1 MNELDRVIKVCEDF
15 RNIQNSGGYHY
26 GWNPGEIIE
35 TCNKLK
41 ALGLNWGDK
50 IYYDDFKIVKGNY
63 YLANSKT
70 GYVLDKDSYYIVWSN
85 GNIGRLMFIPY
96 EYYDCVEDEWRE
108 FFDTLLSYSPLDYDE
123 TNCKIIYDIENGKHL
138 LADYDNIYKETREKM
153 NNKVKH
159 GKLKAME
166 TEYARLKSEL
176 GY

>member
-15 RNIQNSGGYHY
+15 RNIQKSGEYHY

-50 IYYDDFKIVKGNY
+50 IYYDDFKIVKGKY

-85 GNIGRLMFIPY
+85 GNIGRLMFVPY
-96 EYYDCVEDEWRE
+96 EYYDCVDDEWRE

-123 TNCKIIYDIENGKHL
+123 TNCNIIYDVENGKRL